1 MDGLSSIRL
10 LADFWILIVSVIA
23 FILQFYCWRYL
34 YKSRKSDFSY
44 SGHDTVWFECSTFIL
59 IRAIL
64 GMEVGV
70 AIFGVCFLYLMVR
83 YLH

>member
-1 MDGLSSIRL
+1 MNGLSLI
-10 LADFWILIVSVIA
+10 LALTDFYILIVSVIA

-34 YKSRKSDFSY
+34 IKSRKSDFSY
-44 SGHDTVWFECSTFIL
+44 SGHDTVWFECSTSSL

-70 AIFGVCFLYLMVR
+70 AIFCVCFLYLMVR

>member
-1 MDGLSSIRL
+1 MSFTTF
-10 LADFWILIVSVIA
+10 LADFYILIVSVIA
-23 FILQFYCWRYL
+23 FILQVYCLSYL
-34 YKSRKSDFSY
+34 TKYRKTDFSY
-44 SGHDTVWFECSTFIL
+44 SGHDTVWFECSTFSL

>member
-34 YKSRKSDFSY
+34 FKSRKSDFSY
-44 SGHDTVWFECSTFIL
+44 SGHETVWFECSTSSL
-59 IRAIL
+59 VLAIL
-64 GMEVGV
+64 GV
-70 AIFGVCFLYLMVR
+70 ALWCMFSILDG
-83 YLH
+83 

>member
-10 LADFWILIVSVIA
+10 LADFFILIISVIA
-23 FILQFYCWRYL
+23 FILQFCCWRYL

-44 SGHDTVWFECSTFIL
+44 SGHETVWFECSTSNLVF
-59 IRAIL
+59 AIL
-64 GMEVGV
+64 GTVVGV
-70 AIFGVCFLYLMVR
+70 AIFGVCFLYLMIR

>member
-1 MDGLSSIRL
+1 MNGLSLI
-10 LADFWILIVSVIA
+10 LALTDFYILIVSVIA

-34 YKSRKSDFSY
+34 FKSRKSDFSY
-44 SGHDTVWFECSTFIL
+44 SGHDTVWFECSTFSL

-83 YLH
+83 YLY

>member
-1 MDGLSSIRL
+1 MDGLSFTTF
-10 LADFWILIVSVIA
+10 LADFFILIFSVIA
-23 FILQFYCWRYL
+23 FILQFYCWGYL
-34 YKSRKSDFSY
+34 FKSRKSDFSY
-44 SGHDTVWFECSTFIL
+44 SGHEAVWFECSTSSL

>member
-10 LADFWILIVSVIA
+10 LADFP
-23 FILQFYCWRYL
+23 
-34 YKSRKSDFSY
+34 Y
-44 SGHDTVWFECSTFIL
+44 SSHETVWFECSTSSL

-70 AIFGVCFLYLMVR
+70 AIFGVCFLYLMIR